1 MTNAQI
7 TERDMIRV
15 RSLTNSIGVQRACE
29 EVAGECF
36 NEQTQ
41 EFEPFLEMQIAL
53 RERMRAEIQEFT
65 DNGGY

>member
-1 MTNAQI
+1 MANVQI

-41 EFEPFLEMQIAL
+41 EFEPFVEMANAL
-53 RERMRAEIQEFT
+53 REAMRKEIQEFT